1 MEIFTLIFLQLSSS
15 LSEALKDMTNHVII
29 GTLIQLVKN
38 SSMPYPAEE
47 LHIKWYKTSV
57 VVALTDLVTPLFVAE
72 TSTNISGLSEE
83 AGEANA
89 PPAGFRRMISRSDR
103 GVLQRSLWRSA

>member
-1 MEIFTLIFLQLSSS
+1 MMMEIFTLIFLQLSSS

-47 LHIKWYKTSV
+47 LPCHEATVCQNQTS
-57 VVALTDLVTPLFVAE
+57 DKDTPAIYL
-72 TSTNISGLSEE
+72 N
-83 AGEANA
+83 
-89 PPAGFRRMISRSDR
+89 
-103 GVLQRSLWRSA
+103 

>member
-38 SSMPYPAEE
+38 SSMPYPVEE
-47 LHIKWYKTSV
+47 LPCHE
-57 VVALTDLVTPLFVAE
+57 VTVCQNQASDKG
-72 TSTNISGLSEE
+72 T
-83 AGEANA
+83 
-89 PPAGFRRMISRSDR
+89 PAIY
-103 GVLQRSLWRSA
+103 LN